1 MLTHVWGSLVS
12 RILFWNVL
20 VDSLKSFNDTERILV
35 ASTITRF
42 CMISLSFSLKSS
54 CCSLGW
60 SNLWVER
67 NMADNLELTT
77 KIEKWGTHTRRRQNS
92 IFGVSGVFFLLLY
105 VFFLSVGCVGKLPQ
119 FLLLNFPKLFHVV
132 GTGFF
137 PITRSGIFTMLH
149 QQPKWYV
156 LFYIV
161 SCLIMVYQ
169 LPLLVNSLL
178 TSGPPCQ
185 SSMRTRRKMWKLEFT
200 RPEMM
205 EFMKFF
211 LEFLRI
217 HKDSWRFS

>member
-92 IFGVSGVFFLLLY
+92 IFGVSGVFSFCYMYFSCLLVVL
-105 VFFLSVGCVGKLPQ
+105 V
-119 FLLLNFPKLFHVV
+119 NFPSFCCSTFQNSFMSLGQVFSPSPDL
-132 GTGFF
+132 GFS
-137 PITRSGIFTMLH
+137 PCFT
-149 QQPKWYV
+149 
-156 LFYIV
+156 
-161 SCLIMVYQ
+161 S
-169 LPLLVNSLL
+169 S
-178 TSGPPCQ
+178 Q
-185 SSMRTRRKMWKLEFT
+185 SDMYCF
-200 RPEMM
+200 
-205 EFMKFF
+205 
-211 LEFLRI
+211 I
-217 HKDSWRFS
+217 

>member
-1 MLTHVWGSLVS
+1 MS

-77 KIEKWGTHTRRRQNS
+77 KIEKWGTHTRRRQHS

-149 QQPKWYV
+149 QQPK
-156 LFYIV
+156 
-161 SCLIMVYQ
+161 
-169 LPLLVNSLL
+169 
-178 TSGPPCQ
+178 
-185 SSMRTRRKMWKLEFT
+185 
-200 RPEMM
+200 
-205 EFMKFF
+205 
-211 LEFLRI
+211 
-217 HKDSWRFS
+217 